1 MWSWPAPVPGEAE
14 KEQRHGPK
22 CPETSREVERIRRAR
37 GRFPPLANDPFLRFR
52 VATGRGRGAPQGI
65 PASQLVR
72 AATLAAAEERLD
84 RPAEAP
90 VPPGYLALIE
100 DIYRGVYLLTTLRR
114 EELIHAKRKRQLD
127 SIVKDGR
134 LAMKETMDEGPA

>member
-1 MWSWPAPVPGEAE
+1 MARSARKADGESNESGGGAGDF
-14 KEQRHGPK
+14 RR
-22 CPETSREVERIRRAR
+22 SRTIRFSDSEWQLVEDA
-37 GRFPPLANDPFLRFR
+37 ALR
-52 VATGRGRGAPQGI
+52 QGI

-84 RPAEAP
+84 RPAEAA

-100 DIYRGVYLLTTLRR
+100 DIYRGVYLLTTLRG
-114 EELIHAKRKRQLD
+114 EELVREKRKKQLD

-134 LAMKETMDEGPA
+134 LAMKETMDEGPS